1 MGSGAARAGPRQW
14 GKTTLFVLGALA
26 LHGCAASPE
35 DLHADAS
42 PPTVRV
48 TLADA
53 GVRDLRQQYRQ
64 ALCPRLQADGRP
76 CDDVLLQRAADMGTP
91 ASKSSGDYAQRYRIV
106 FVPGYFNECFERFW
120 RPFADPEREL
130 RQRGYRV
137 DYFGLPGR
145 GTTAGNAE
153 RLAAHFA
160 ALDDDPRPV
169 ILFAYSKGVP
179 DTLEFIVQH
188 PEAARRIAA
197 LVAVASAA
205 NGSPLADELLPTYR
219 KWLASVPLP
228 DCERG
233 TGDASQDLRRDVRMA
248 WWSRHRDAVTV
259 PVFSL
264 VAAPRPERVSPTTRL
279 LYRSLARIEP
289 RNDGKLLA
297 SDQIVPGGYLL
308 GYVNAD
314 HSDIV
319 NGVAANVPGAGLLP
333 ADDVPRVALVEAAI
347 EVVAGVLLN
356 GSRAAAADSPSGSPR
371 HASPDS
377 LNAPQVGGP
386 PR

>member
-1 MGSGAARAGPRQW
+1 MFFDFA
-14 GKTTLFVLGALA
+14 LALA
-26 LHGCAASPE
+26 LHGCAASP
-35 DLHADAS
+35 ADPYAGDS
-42 PPTVRV
+42 PPSVRV

-53 GVRDLRQQYRQ
+53 GVRDLRSQYRQ
-64 ALCPRLQADGRP
+64 ALCPRLPAAGRP
-76 CDDVLLQRAADMGTP
+76 CDDVLSQRFTAADTL
-91 ASKSSGDYAQRYRIV
+91 ASTASDDYAQRYRIV
-106 FVPGYFNECFERFW
+106 FVPGYFNECFERLW

-137 DYFGLPGR
+137 DYFGVPGR
-145 GTTAGNAE
+145 GTTAENAE

-160 ALDDDPRPV
+160 ALDDDPRPI

-179 DTLEFIVQH
+179 DTLEFLVRH
-188 PEAARRIAA
+188 PEAVPRIAA

-228 DCERG
+228 DCEPG
-233 TGDASQDLRRDVRMA
+233 TGDASQDLRRDVRLA
-248 WWSRHRDAVTV
+248 WWSRHRHEVTV

-279 LYRSLARIEP
+279 LYNNLARIEL

-319 NGVAANVPGAGLLP
+319 NGASADVPGVGSVF

-356 GSRAAAADSPSGSPR
+356 DRGVAAADGPGGSSR
-371 HASPDS
+371 HVTLDPP
-377 LNAPQVGGP
+377 NPPKVVGP

>member
-1 MGSGAARAGPRQW
+1 MNARRAGRSALA
-14 GKTTLFVLGALA
+14 LFVLGALA
-26 LHGCAASPE
+26 LHGCAALPE
-35 DLHADAS
+35 DPYADAS
-42 PPTVRV
+42 PPIVRV

-53 GVRDLRQQYRQ
+53 GVRDLRSPYRQ
-64 ALCPRLQADGRP
+64 ALCPRLAADGRP
-76 CDDVLLQRAADMGTP
+76 CDDVLLQRVADPGTP
-91 ASKSSGDYAQRYRIV
+91 ASKASGDYAQRYRIV

-120 RPFADPEREL
+120 RPFADSEREL

-137 DYFGLPGR
+137 DYFGVPGR

-160 ALDDDPRPV
+160 ALDDDPRPI

-179 DTLEFIVQH
+179 DTLEFVVRH

-197 LVAVASAA
+197 LVAIASAA

-219 KWLASVPLP
+219 RWLASVPLP
-228 DCERG
+228 DCEPG

-248 WWSRHRDAVTV
+248 WWSKHRDEVTV

-264 VAAPRPERVSPTTRL
+264 VAAPRPERVSPTTRV
-279 LYRSLARIEP
+279 LYHSLARIEP

-297 SDQIVPGGYLL
+297 SDQVVPGGYLL

-319 NGVAANVPGAGLLP
+319 NGVAADVAGTGPMP
-333 ADDVPRVALVEAAI
+333 ADGVLRVALVEAAI
-347 EVVAGVLLN
+347 EVVADTLLH
-356 GSRAAAADSPSGSPR
+356 GSPG
-371 HASPDS
+371 S
-377 LNAPQVGGP
+377 LGPRAQAPAGA
-386 PR
+386 RSE